1 MGKSGAWVVGQ
12 TRLFLVPLLSGDLG
26 HSIQPFLVSECC
38 PERAELSFC
47 MFPSTGLQGEPT
59 QKADKVSDLLEASR
73 CWGTHYLCILQTA
86 LVGLSESF
94 TLCWTDF
101 RRPLLL
107 TLFFPWDLLNVTNS
121 FTRMLCKDTS
131 LSSVTSLE
139 ARPPGRAAHN
149 SYLVQGHFSP
159 ILAPSL
165 QGLSLPSLGIFSA
178 SQTNFN
184 LLPR

>member
-1 MGKSGAWVVGQ
+1 MVGQ

-38 PERAELSFC
+38 PVKSRAEFLLVSFHRSSGGNRPRRQTRLVIC
-47 MFPSTGLQGEPT
+47 LKPPVAGELT
-59 QKADKVSDLLEASR
+59 TSVY
-73 CWGTHYLCILQTA
+73 CQTA